1 MEYVQHEKSQV
12 VQTAWAVLA
21 LIYGDYPDK
30 TIIEKACRLLMSR
43 QQPDGRWEQED
54 TEGIFNKNCAI
65 DYPGKSPCDVVVSQ
79 GRVDEAAFKF
89 IFCIWALGKA
99 DKYLKQI

>member
-30 TIIEKACRLLMSR
+30 AVIERACRLLMSR

-65 DYPGKSPCDVVVSQ
+65 DYPGKLFWLVLD
-79 GRVDEAAFKF
+79 RFD
-89 IFCIWALGKA
+89 LT
-99 DKYLKQI
+99 KQRSSSSSVFGH

>member
-1 MEYVQHEKSQV
+1 MEYSQHEKSQV

-30 TIIEKACRLLMSR
+30 DVIKRACQLLMQR

-65 DYPGKSPCDVVVSQ
+65 DYPGESFGIRFHCSPWHD
-79 GRVDEAAFKF
+79 
-89 IFCIWALGKA
+89 
-99 DKYLKQI
+99 

>member
-30 TIIEKACRLLMSR
+30 AVIERACRLLMSR

-65 DYPGKSPCDVVVSQ
+65 DYPGKLFWL
-79 GRVDEAAFKF
+79 GRDRLE
-89 IFCIWALGKA
+89 LM
-99 DKYLKQI
+99 KQRSSSSSVFGH

>member
-30 TIIEKACRLLMSR
+30 AVIERACRLLMSR

-65 DYPGKSPCDVVVSQ
+65 DYPGKLFWLVGD
-79 GRVDEAAFKF
+79 RFE
-89 IFCIWALGKA
+89 LMR
-99 DKYLKQI
+99 